1 MLVAAA
7 FRMPHHVIR
16 ELAPQPNLVHQTVL
30 MDPVRWG
37 FLGAGWLVTTRTADA
52 VHEAHNAELT
62 AVGARDASRAQA
74 VNPKRAYAS
83 YQEVIDDPDVEAVY
97 IALANDV
104 HLHWILAAL
113 DAGKHVLC
121 EKPMTM
127 NAEQTRIAFE
137 AAEAKGLLL
146 VEAVWMRWHPRMRR
160 ISDLARSGDL
170 GAMTNFDGRFTWET
184 ADAAPPGNYR
194 FFPEYGG
201 GALLDIGV
209 YPLHALVA
217 CVPDPNALTVS
228 ASSQHLNEHGA
239 DLTTELTVTWGEKTN
254 ATITASF
261 EQPATESLSIAFE
274 RGEISSLDNEGFCSW
289 REVARVKINDEIE
302 SFDATDAYRLMF
314 EAMSSRIRGGDDWLL
329 SPRESII
336 VAELADAAVAQA
348 R

>member
-1 MLVAAA
+1 M
-7 FRMPHHVIR
+7 
-16 ELAPQPNLVHQTVL
+16 N
-30 MDPVRWG
+30 PVRWG
-37 FLGAGWLVTTRTADA
+37 FLGAGWLVTTRTADSLHQA
-52 VHEAHNAELT
+52 NNAELT
-62 AVGARDASRAQA
+62 AVSARDADRAA
-74 VNPKRAYAS
+74 SVNPKRAYSS
-83 YQEVIDDPDVEAVY
+83 YQEVIDDPEIEAVY

-127 NAEQTRIAFE
+127 NAEQTRTAFE

-160 ISDLARSGDL
+160 ISDLAHSGEL
-170 GAMTNFDGRFTWET
+170 GNMTGFDGRFTWQT

-217 CVPDPNALTVS
+217 CVPDPTKLAVT

-239 DLTTELTVTWGEKTN
+239 DLTTDITLAWGTSAKAEV
-254 ATITASF
+254 TASF
-261 EQPATESLSIAFE
+261 EQPATESMRITFE
-274 RGEISSLDNEGFCSW
+274 RGEISSLDNEAYASW
-289 REVARVKINDEIE
+289 RELARVKVNDEVE
-302 SFDATDAYRLMF
+302 TFDAIDAYQLMF
-314 EAMSSRIRGGDDWLL
+314 EAMSRRIRGGDDWLL
-329 SPRESII
+329 SPAESII
-336 VAELADAAVAQA
+336 VAELVDAAVAQA
-348 R
+348 N

>member
-1 MLVAAA
+1 M
-7 FRMPHHVIR
+7 
-16 ELAPQPNLVHQTVL
+16 N
-30 MDPVRWG
+30 PVRWG
-37 FLGAGWLVTTRTADA
+37 FLGAGWLVTARTADSLHQA
-52 VHEAHNAELT
+52 NNAELT
-62 AVGARDASRAQA
+62 AVGARDAARAA
-74 VNPKRAYAS
+74 SVNPKRAYAN
-83 YQEVIDDPDVEAVY
+83 YQEVIDDPEIEAVY

-127 NAEQTRIAFE
+127 NAEQTRTAFE

-160 ISDLARSGDL
+160 IADLAKSGLL
-170 GAMTNFDGRFTWET
+170 GGMTGFDGRFTWQS

-217 CVPDPNALTVS
+217 CVPDPNKLAVT

-239 DLTTELTVTWGEKTN
+239 DLTTDITLDWGTTAK
-254 ATITASF
+254 ADITASF
-261 EQPATESLSIAFE
+261 EQPATESMRITFE
-274 RGEISSLDNEGFCSW
+274 RGDISSVDNEAYASW
-289 REVARVKINDEIE
+289 RELARVKVNDEIDT
-302 SFDATDAYRLMF
+302 FDATDAYQLMF
-314 EAMSSRIRGGDDWLL
+314 EAMSSRIRGDNDWLL
-329 SPRESII
+329 SPAESLI
-336 VAELADAAVAQA
+336 VAELVDASVAQA